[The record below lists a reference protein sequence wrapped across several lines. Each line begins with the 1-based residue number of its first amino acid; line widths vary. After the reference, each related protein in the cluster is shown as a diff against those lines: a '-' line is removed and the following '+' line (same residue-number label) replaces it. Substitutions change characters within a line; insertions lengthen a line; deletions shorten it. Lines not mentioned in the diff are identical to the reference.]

1 MSDNAYT
8 ALIAGAH
15 TDKPKFKE
23 WVYVLTEALNTA
35 RERLIQMLET
45 DFGLD
50 TAIGAQLDAVGDRVG
65 ASRMLPMTLS
75 DVYFALDDVN
85 GIGLDLGVWKGPYD
99 PGDGLVRLDDE
110 IFRAVIKSTILM
122 NHWNGCNETLPDY
135 ISGIFSNF
143 GAEGK
148 FMDLQDFQ
156 TMQVAMNITPGSTLP
171 IVYDLLSRR
180 IIDVVAAGVYMNLTD
195 NNPWF
200 GLDYLTASVKG
211 LDDSYWFPLLGIDG
225 LKKE

>member
-1 MSDNAYT
+1 MSENAYT

-23 WVYVLTEALNTA
+23 WVYVLTEALDTA

-45 DFGLD
+45 DFGLE

-156 TMQVAMNITPGSTLP
+156 TMQVAMNITPGTTPP

-211 LDDSYWFPLLGIDG
+211 LDDGYWFPLLGIDG